1 MKSPRKNRP
10 IKNPS
15 CWNTSTFLNLDFL
28 NRHVNIPLGLIHPK
42 VRPNKYLSWPTTTHP
57 GQQNVSCL
65 HTWLSH
71 SLKLAARPWKSGA
84 WKTILSFWEGLCF
97 QGFCYVSFPENNL
110 METNITPPVWL
121 NPPIGQWSICSTRC
135 LGVHY
140 SRSLNKTTGCWAHFP
155 WWSCDSRLGGF
166 NPFQKFTVCQ
176 IDLDH
181 HPMHSDPH
189 ETSTYW
195 ILCNK
200 GTTPCSIHHAMV
212 GAEACSKMT
221 KKAACTNPTKTSGSL
236 W

>member
-1 MKSPRKNRP
+1 MKN
-10 IKNPS
+10 
-15 CWNTSTFLNLDFL
+15 D
-28 NRHVNIPLGLIHPK
+28 
-42 VRPNKYLSWPTTTHP
+42 
-57 GQQNVSCL
+57 
-65 HTWLSH
+65 
-71 SLKLAARPWKSGA
+71 A

-97 QGFCYVSFPENNL
+97 QGFAMLFFRR
-110 METNITPPVWL
+110 ITSWKLTYLLLWKL
-121 NPPIGQWSICSTRC
+121 NPPISQWSIFSTRC
-135 LGVHY
+135 LWAHY
-140 SRSLNKTTGCWAHFP
+140 ASYRHLLCLNTTTGWWAHFP
-155 WWSCDSRLGGF
+155 WWSCDSWLGGS

-176 IDLDH
+176 IDLYH

-195 ILCNK
+195 ILCTK